1 MCIVDESVEDG
12 VAHGGIACEFV
23 PGVDGVLTGDEGG
36 AVALAVVKDLEE
48 QSILIGFEGERP
60 QSSTMRRS
68 ARASFLSRRVR
79 LPSA

>member
-1 MCIVDESVEDG
+1 MCVVDESVEDG
-12 VAHGGIACEFV
+12 VAHGGVADEFV

-48 QSILIGFEGERP
+48 ESILIGLEGREAPVVDNEEIRP
-60 QSSTMRRS
+60 CQ
-68 ARASFLSRRVR
+68 FLSRRVR